1 MHAAPGGQSPGEIAD
16 ADGVAE
22 LWTKK
27 ENQDHLI
34 EIWGEIAR
42 RYSNETTIGGY
53 DLINEPVLPNNM
65 GNKENRSLHLKIRKV
80 VEE

>member
-34 EIWGEIAR
+34 EIWG
-42 RYSNETTIGGY
+42 
-53 DLINEPVLPNNM
+53 
-65 GNKENRSLHLKIRKV
+65 
-80 VEE
+80 